1 MGEEYEVF
9 IESSVRGYHAYFVD
23 ASVAIGE
30 VLTCEREIDNVHDKY
45 AIAVKNEDQALVG
58 HVPMELSKI
67 FSRFLRDYGEIEAEC
82 IGARYNRGKGK
93 GLEIPV
99 DYRLTGNFKYLEK
112 LASRLMERESTSD
125 LNISD
130 VKKCT

>member
-1 MGEEYEVF
+1 M
-9 IESSVRGYHAYFVD
+9 
-23 ASVAIGE
+23 
-30 VLTCEREIDNVHDKY
+30 
-45 AIAVKNEDQALVG
+45 KNEDQALVG
-58 HVPMELSKI
+58 HVPIELSKI
-67 FSRFLRDYGEIEAEC
+67 FSRFLRDYEEIEAES